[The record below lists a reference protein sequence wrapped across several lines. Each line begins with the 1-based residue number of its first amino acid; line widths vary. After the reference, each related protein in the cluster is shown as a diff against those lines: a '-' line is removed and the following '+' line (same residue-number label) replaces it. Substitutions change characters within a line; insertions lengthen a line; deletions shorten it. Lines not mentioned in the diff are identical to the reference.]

1 LKFTRNRYQQ
11 GSLRKVSRKSGA
23 DVWEYRYRNHAEPGG
38 PMRQITLSTVEFP
51 TENKALI
58 HLQEQVLRI
67 NGPQAYR
74 SQNAPT
80 LGLVIERFSKEER
93 LEDILKQKPGQTAI
107 TDGLSYSTA
116 AGYRSYLT
124 RHIKPKWG
132 STPLASVKA
141 LDVADWLKS
150 LPLSPK
156 TRGQLK
162 ALLHLLFEKAML
174 WELIEIQRNPIELV
188 KVTGSSRRQKKPQ
201 VLSPEKFQ
209 ELVAVLKE
217 PYKTMAIVAMCT
229 GMRISE
235 VLALCWEHIDFK
247 AGIMLNQQGVV
258 NGRIGKVKTEASHD
272 EIPLDPAF
280 AEVLLKL
287 KGDRSEGLVFPS
299 HVTGGCFYAGI
310 IQRQILK
317 PKGEGIGITGLGWHS
332 LRHTYRSLLD
342 ETGAPIGVQQK
353 LMRHSNVATTMNVY
367 GGASLRAKQ
376 QANSKVVQMVIKHEA
391 A

>member
-1 LKFTRNRYQQ
+1 
-11 GSLRKVSRKSGA
+11 
-23 DVWEYRYRNHAEPGG
+23 
-38 PMRQITLSTVEFP
+38 
-51 TENKALI
+51 
-58 HLQEQVLRI
+58 
-67 NGPQAYR
+67 
-74 SQNAPT
+74 
-80 LGLVIERFSKEER
+80 
-93 LEDILKQKPGQTAI
+93 
-107 TDGLSYSTA
+107 
-116 AGYRSYLT
+116 
-124 RHIKPKWG
+124 
-132 STPLASVKA
+132 
-141 LDVADWLKS
+141 
-150 LPLSPK
+150 
-156 TRGQLK
+156 LK

-235 VLALCWEHIDFK
+235 VLALRWEHIDFK
-247 AGIMLNQQGVV
+247 AGAMLVQQGVV

-332 LRHTYRSLLD
+332 LRHTYRSFLD

-367 GGASLRAKQ
+367 GSASLKAKQ
-376 QANSKVVQMVIKHEA
+376 QASSKVVQMVMKHEA